1 MKGEEK
7 GLSEDLRQVAG
18 VGGAAWRFGKL
29 EGCVLEPRTEVL
41 WCRGKLQG
49 LVLPCMAV
57 WVSSAA

>member
-41 WCRGKLQG
+41 WCRGKLH
-49 LVLPCMAV
+49 V
-57 WVSSAA
+57 WL